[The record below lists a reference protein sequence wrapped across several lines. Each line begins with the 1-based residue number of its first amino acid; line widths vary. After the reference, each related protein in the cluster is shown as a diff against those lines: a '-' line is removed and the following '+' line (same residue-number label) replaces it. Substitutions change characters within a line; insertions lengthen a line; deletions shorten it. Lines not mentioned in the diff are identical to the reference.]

1 MNSYDIIVIG
11 AGASGLIAAG
21 RAAELGAKVLVLEKM
36 RQEGRKLLITGKGRC
51 NITNNAEREDFIT
64 QVHPNGKFL
73 RSAFALFYSPD
84 IIELLE
90 KNGLEINLERGGRYF
105 PATNKAADVVQ
116 TILKWVT
123 GLGVEVRCNYR
134 VEKLFILDSKITGL
148 RANGEDFTSDKIILA
163 SGGRTYPA
171 TGSNGDGYELARK
184 AGHKV
189 TKIRPSLV
197 PFDTVEKIPGN
208 LHKMT
213 LKNVRATVWTDNK
226 KTDEAF
232 GEVMFMDF
240 GLSGPIILTMSR
252 KIVESLDHN
261 KKVEISI
268 DLKPALDDQ
277 KLDNR
282 LQRDI
287 NDNGK
292 QTLGSVI
299 KKWLPLDLIP
309 FFIEKIEINPDKECH
324 QISSKERK
332 KIHNLMKNMRF
343 TISRN
348 RSFKEAIITAGGV
361 STKEISP
368 KTMESKLISGLYFA
382 GEIIDLD
389 ANTGGYNLQ
398 IAWSTG
404 WVAGEAAANNCKLSI
419 VN

>member
-1 MNSYDIIVIG
+1 MNKYDIIVIG
-11 AGASGLIAAG
+11 AGASGLLAAG

-51 NITNNAEREDFIT
+51 NITNNAETEDFIT
-64 QVHPNGKFL
+64 QVYPNGKFL
-73 RSAFALFYSPD
+73 RSAFAHFFSPD
-84 IIELLE
+84 IIDLLE
-90 KNGLEINLERGGRYF
+90 KNGLEVNLERGGRYF
-105 PATNKAADVVQ
+105 PASNKAADVLQ
-116 TILKWVT
+116 ALLKWVK
-123 GLGVEVRCNYR
+123 GLGVEIRCSYR
-134 VEKLFILDSKITGL
+134 VEKLYILDSNITGV
-148 RANGEDFTSDKIILA
+148 RANGENFTSDKVILA
-163 SGGRTYPA
+163 SGGKTYSA
-171 TGSNGDGYELARK
+171 TGSNGEGYELARK

-197 PFDTVEKIPGN
+197 PFDTVEEIPGN

-213 LKNVRATVWTDNK
+213 LKNVKATVWTDNK

-232 GEVMFMDF
+232 GELMFMDF
-240 GLSGPIILTMSR
+240 GISGPIILTMSR
-252 KIVESLDHN
+252 KIVESLEQ
-261 KKVEISI
+261 KKTIEISI

-282 LQRDI
+282 LQRDL
-287 NDNGK
+287 NENGK
-292 QTLGSVI
+292 QTIGNI
-299 KKWLPLDLIP
+299 FKKLLPSDLIP
-309 FFIEKIEINPDKECH
+309 LFIEKLGIDPDKECH

-332 KIHNLMKNMRF
+332 KIRNLMKNLRF
-343 TISRN
+343 TLEGH

-368 KTMESKLISGLYFA
+368 KTMESKLISGLHFA

-404 WVAGEAAANNCKLSI
+404 WVAGEAAAATNQEL
-419 VN
+419 